1 MSERDFVQRRLSGT
15 GDIGWIAGLGGVT
28 ALLVV
33 LLIGHLR
40 VEFEI
45 YRLASEAD
53 QLASEREQLDRE
65 RERLLIEREV
75 RSDSVDVPTFAAE
88 QLGMHPVRPEQIFE
102 VEASR

>member
-15 GDIGWIAGLGGVT
+15 GDIGWILGLGGIT
-28 ALLVV
+28 TLLVV
-33 LLIGHLR
+33 MLISHLR

-65 RERLLIEREV
+65 HERLLIEREV
-75 RSDSVDVPTFAAE
+75 RSDAVDVPGFAAE
-88 QLGMHPVRPEQIFE
+88 QLGMHPVRPEQVFE
-102 VEASR
+102 VERPR